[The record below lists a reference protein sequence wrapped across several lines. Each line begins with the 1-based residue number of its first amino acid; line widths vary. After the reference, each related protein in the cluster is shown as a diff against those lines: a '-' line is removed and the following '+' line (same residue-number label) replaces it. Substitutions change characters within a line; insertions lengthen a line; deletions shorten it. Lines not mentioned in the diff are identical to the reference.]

1 MQFGRLLCYLFS
13 VKTQGLVR
21 LFLSVYSLFCF
32 GTISAQEICFL
43 GVGGL
48 DDETIKEVFQL
59 NEVQLENLKNWG
71 AELQYRNEIFAVKL
85 ERLLKK
91 HRESSPDILL
101 EMSYAYKA
109 LLDSIDANRQLIDQR
124 MLSTFNRQQYNLYIK
139 LCNQLALSPIYNGSQ
154 VNE

>member
-1 MQFGRLLCYLFS
+1 MSRLI
-13 VKTQGLVR
+13 
-21 LFLSVYSLFCF
+21 FLICTLFCF
-32 GTISAQEICFL
+32 GAALAQEVCFL

-59 NEVQLENLKNWG
+59 NEAQLENLKNWG
-71 AELQYRNEIFAVKL
+71 AELEFRNEIFAVRL
-85 ERLLKK
+85 QRLLKE
-91 HRESSPDILL
+91 HRESPPDALL

-109 LLDSIDANRQLIDQR
+109 LLDSIDANRELIDQR

-139 LCNQLALSPIYNGSQ
+139 LCNQLALSPIYNGNQ